1 MRRFSLTLALA
12 LPLLCCTACA
22 FSPDPERRN
31 TELVGVAPLLS
42 AGALEVVAELPAP
55 PGNLAVADDGRVF
68 FTFHP
73 EAGPDTPARVAE
85 LLPDG
90 SVRPFPSQ
98 AWQRPREGPHFVTP
112 LGVRIDSR
120 QRLWVLDHGDYG
132 DETPALYA
140 FDLKTRALVHRF
152 DFPDEVAGWGS
163 MLNDLVV
170 DAERGWVYL
179 AEPGP
184 YTFDPALVVYSIERR
199 RAWRVLEDSDPVSAL
214 DQHLVVQGRFM
225 KVFGMSLQIA
235 IDTIAL
241 SPDGETLFFGPL
253 SGDQLYRL
261 PTAPLRA
268 LASQEPDDD
277 ALLKRV
283 GVLGRKPI
291 SDGGVAGARGEVYL
305 TAIEHDALAVLR
317 AEGRLESL
325 VQSPELLAW
334 PDGLALSA
342 DGRWLY
348 ATVSELHHVI
358 GVDSEEVAQ
367 HAPFRIVRVEL
378 PE

>member
-1 MRRFSLTLALA
+1 M
-12 LPLLCCTACA
+12 
-22 FSPDPERRN
+22 
-31 TELVGVAPLLS
+31 
-42 AGALEVVAELPAP
+42 AELPAP
-55 PGNLAVADDGRVF
+55 PGNLALAADGRVF
-68 FTFHP
+68 FTYHP

-85 LLPDG
+85 LSPDG
-90 SVRPFPSQ
+90 SVRPFPNE

-112 LGVRIDSR
+112 LGVRIDAR

-152 DFPDEVAGWGS
+152 DFPSEVAGWGS

-170 DAERGWVYL
+170 DAERGWVYM

-184 YTFDPALVVYSIERR
+184 YTFDPALIVYSIGRR
-199 RAWRVLEDSDPVSAL
+199 RAWRVLEDTDPVSAL

-225 KVFGMSLQIA
+225 KVYGLPLQIA

-241 SPDGETLFFGPL
+241 SPDGETLYFGPL
-253 SGDQLYRL
+253 SGDQLYQL
-261 PTAPLRA
+261 PTARLRA
-268 LASQEPDDD
+268 LSSGDQPEE
-277 ALLKRV
+277 ALLAEVRP
-283 GVLGRKPI
+283 LGKKPT
-291 SDGGVAGARGEVYL
+291 SDGGVADARGVYL
-305 TAIEHDALAVLR
+305 TAVEHDALAVLR
-317 AEGRLESL
+317 LDGRLESL

-334 PDGLALSA
+334 PDGLALSQ

-348 ATVSELHHVI
+348 ASVSELHHVI
-358 GVDSEEVAQ
+358 GLDSEEVGR
-367 HAPFRIVRVEL
+367 HAPFRIVRVAL